1 MNIQCDEVWKQT
13 KYELYEVSNKGSV
26 RNKKSNKILKVEVKG
41 YTSKVNITI
50 NNKTKK
56 VSIKELV
63 ADSFCIEGDGEN
75 IWHKDHDYLNNSSDN
90 LYYTKHHPKT
100 LGYIATIL
108 NKKFNRL
115 EFLEFI
121 GNKRNGVS
129 FGIFKCEC
137 SVQKILEI
145 SSVVNGYTKSCGC
158 LQKEQT
164 SLHHEQYKINGKQRK
179 DSPEV
184 KAYKSMIDRVYR
196 SNQEKAIR
204 NYQQRGIKVCDE
216 WLGFGD
222 YELGL
227 KNFIS
232 DMGEKPS
239 EEYELDRI
247 DVNGNYCKEN
257 CRWVDRR
264 INQFNKRIS
273 DKNTSGKTGVC
284 WHKQLGKWRAYI
296 TANGSHKALGVYDN
310 FEDAVKAREEAEI
323 EYYGFTKE

>member
-1 MNIQCDEVWKQT
+1 M
-13 KYELYEVSNKGSV
+13 
-26 RNKKSNKILKVEVKG
+26 
-41 YTSKVNITI
+41 
-50 NNKTKK
+50 
-56 VSIKELV
+56 
-63 ADSFCIEGDGEN
+63 
-75 IWHKDHDYLNNSSDN
+75 
-90 LYYTKHHPKT
+90 
-100 LGYIATIL
+100 
-108 NKKFNRL
+108 
-115 EFLEFI
+115 EFL
-121 GNKRNGVS
+121 GNKRNGIS
-129 FGIFKCEC
+129 FGLFKCEC
-137 SVQKILEI
+137 SVQKNLEI

-158 LQKEQT
+158 LQREQIL
-164 SLHHEQYKINGKQRK
+164 LHQEQYKINGKQRK

-196 SNQEKAIR
+196 SNQEKAVR

-257 CRWVDRR
+257 YRWVDRR

-273 DKNTSGKTGVC
+273 DKNTSGKSGVC
-284 WHKQLGKWRAYI
+284 WHKQAGKWRAYI
-296 TANGSHKALGVYDN
+296 TVNGSHKALGVYDN